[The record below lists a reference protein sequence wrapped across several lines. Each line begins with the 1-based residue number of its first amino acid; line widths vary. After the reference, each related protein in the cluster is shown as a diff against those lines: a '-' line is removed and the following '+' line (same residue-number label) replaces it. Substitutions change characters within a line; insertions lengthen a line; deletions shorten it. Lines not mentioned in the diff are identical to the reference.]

1 MASVSKIILVGNV
14 GRDPELKMTPT
25 GRAVCEFSI
34 AVNRVTGRSDSG
46 ERNEQTDWYRV
57 SCWAGLAERAQQM
70 ISKGRL
76 VYVEGRFTPRQYTDR
91 EGKERMSLDVSASD
105 FQLLDARRDREGGMG
120 GGPGG
125 TGGPDAPKGPNG
137 DKPGF
142 DPDEIPF

>member
-1 MASVSKIILVGNV
+1 MPSVSKIILVGNV

-34 AVNRVTGRSDSG
+34 AVNRVIGKSDSG

-76 VYVEGRFTPRQYTDR
+76 VYVEGRFSPRVYTDR
-91 EGKERMSLDVSASD
+91 EGKERTSLDVNARYVGMPNRSARWMPPNAVGISGA
-105 FQLLDARRDREGGMG
+105 ARIVWR
-120 GGPGG
+120 
-125 TGGPDAPKGPNG
+125 
-137 DKPGF
+137 F
-142 DPDEIPF
+142 VS

>member
-14 GRDPELKMTPT
+14 GREPELKMTPT

-34 AVNRVTGRSDSG
+34 AVNRVSGKSDSG
-46 ERNEQTDWYRV
+46 ERIEQTDWYRI

-76 VYVEGRFTPRQYTDR
+76 VYVEGRFTPRTWTDKG
-91 EGKERMSLDVSASD
+91 GKERTSLDVSASD
-105 FQLLDARRDREGGMG
+105 FQMLDSRRDREGGMG
-120 GGPGG
+120 GAGAPAPSAERV
-125 TGGPDAPKGPNG
+125 PDDAK
-137 DKPGF
+137 GF

>member
-14 GRDPELKMTPT
+14 GREPELKMTPT

-34 AVNRVTGRSDSG
+34 AVNRITGRSDSG
-46 ERNEQTDWYRV
+46 ERTEQTDWYRI

-76 VYVEGRFTPRQYTDR
+76 VYVEGRFTPRTYVDR
-91 EGKERMSLDVSASD
+91 EGKDRISLDVSASD
-105 FQLLDARRDREGGMG
+105 FQMLDARRDREGGMG
-120 GGPGG
+120 GGGAPAAGA
-125 TGGPDAPKGPNG
+125 DAPKGSDG
-137 DKPGF
+137 DKGF

>member
-14 GRDPELKMTPT
+14 GREPELKMTPT

-34 AVNRVTGRSDSG
+34 AVNRITGRSDSG
-46 ERNEQTDWYRV
+46 ERTEQTDWYRI

-76 VYVEGRFTPRQYTDR
+76 VYVEGRFTPRTYVDR
-91 EGKERMSLDVSASD
+91 EGKDRISLDVSASD
-105 FQLLDARRDREGGMG
+105 FQMLDARRDREGGMG
-120 GGPGG
+120 GGGPSGG
-125 TGGPDAPKGPNG
+125 AEAPKGPDG
-137 DKPGF
+137 DKGF